1 VNRGVLT
8 VTLLASKEYATV
20 LNFIFRGFEI
30 DFGEAMEMM
39 TIGHSTL
46 EMDAFLGA
54 LRANGCATLVDVRR
68 FPGSRRFPQFGQER
82 LFAALHEAGIRA
94 VWREGL
100 GGRRVAR
107 EDSVNTGWRNES
119 FRGYAD
125 YMQTPAFDGEVDW
138 LMKLADFDF
147 AVVMCAEAVPW
158 RCHRSLIGDAV
169 LARGGVVEDIFV
181 EPDGRSSRRSHGM
194 TEFARVEG
202 ERVWYPG
209 EASLFV

>member
-1 VNRGVLT
+1 
-8 VTLLASKEYATV
+8 
-20 LNFIFRGFEI
+20 
-30 DFGEAMEMM
+30 MM

-46 EMDAFLGA
+46 GIEAFLGA
-54 LRANGCATLVDVRR
+54 LKDSGCSTLVDVRR
-68 FPGSRRFPQFGQER
+68 FPGSRRYPQFGQDR
-82 LFAALHEAGIRA
+82 LFASLKGVGIRA

-100 GGRRVAR
+100 GGRRAAR

-125 YMQTPAFDGEVDW
+125 YMQTPEFDREVDW
-138 LMKLADFDF
+138 LMKLADFDD

-181 EPDGRSSRRSHGM
+181 QTDGRSSRRAHEM
-194 TEFARVEG
+194 TEFAQVDG
-202 ERVWYPG
+202 TRVWYPALDSG
-209 EASLFV
+209 EALLFG

>member
-1 VNRGVLT
+1 M
-8 VTLLASKEYATV
+8 A
-20 LNFIFRGFEI
+20 
-30 DFGEAMEMM
+30 MM

-46 EMDAFLGA
+46 RKDVFLRV
-54 LRANGCATLVDVRR
+54 LRENGCTTLVDVRR
-68 FPGSRRFPQFGQER
+68 FPGSRRFPHFSQEP
-82 LFAALHEAGIRA
+82 LFAALHDAGIRA

-100 GGRRVAR
+100 GGRR
-107 EDSVNTGWRNES
+107 EPKLDSVNTGWREES

-138 LMKLADFDF
+138 LMRLADFDY

-181 EPDGRSSRRSHGM
+181 QADGRSSRRPHVM

-202 ERVWYPG
+202 TRVWYPG
-209 EASLFV
+209 EAELFV

>member
-1 VNRGVLT
+1 MR
-8 VTLLASKEYATV
+8 
-20 LNFIFRGFEI
+20 
-30 DFGEAMEMM
+30 MM

-46 EMDAFLGA
+46 EIDAFLGA
-54 LRANGCATLVDVRR
+54 LRANGCTTLVDVRR
-68 FPGSRRFPQFGQER
+68 FPGSRRYPQFGQER
-82 LFAALHEAGIRA
+82 LFGALHEAGIRA

-107 EDSVNTGWRNES
+107 KDSVNTGWRNES

-169 LARGGVVEDIFV
+169 LARGGAVEDIFV
-181 EPDGRSSRRSHGM
+181 EPDGRSSRRPHGM

-202 ERVWYPG
+202 ARVWYPG
-209 EASLFV
+209 ESTLFV